1 MPIHSGHRVIA
12 AITIVAALLSRGANA
27 QSAASTNDTTRFVI
41 LFSNRPAGHLKIW
54 REGQETVSDYEFND
68 RGRGPHITERMTA
81 NPSGYITSAV
91 IRGHGYFKD
100 SVDERFSYANGTASW
115 KNHVE
120 GEASA
125 VRPLPFYMS
134 LDGTPAENDLFLQ
147 AIFAGGG
154 RPLPLFPTGGATI
167 ERVRDLEIGG
177 PGSTKG
183 TVALYAVSGLAFT
196 PVYLWLDSDKHYFAN
211 VSSWSSTIREGWEP
225 AVPAMI
231 EAQETAAAVRFQ
243 TLAQTLAHRPTGALV
258 FRNANL
264 FDAEHARMIP
274 HTTVVIS
281 GNRIQSVG
289 PDQTTSVPAGAQVID
304 AAGKA
309 LLPGLWDMHVHVSP
323 GTDGI
328 LHIAAGVT
336 SARDM
341 GNDTTNVLNLQKKFG
356 DGSLIGPR
364 LVLAGLID
372 APGPYQVPT
381 GVLASTDAE
390 VRHAVNR
397 YADLGFEQIKVY
409 SSMKPELVPAI
420 IEEAH
425 RRGLRV
431 SGHVP
436 AFMTAEQVVR
446 LGFDEVQHVNFVM
459 LNFMDSVKDTRS
471 MSRFTAVAKDGA
483 ALDFSSPRVQ
493 AFFALLKG
501 RHTVIDPTV
510 GTFEDMFVG
519 RAGQISPSLGMVA
532 DRFPSQ
538 VRRGLFSGGLPVPP
552 GMDQRYKDSYAAMV
566 RMVGELYRAG
576 ITLVA
581 GTDATPGFALHR
593 EFELWVR
600 AGIPPAEVLRRATL
614 GAAQVMKHDDMRG
627 SIAPGKLAD
636 VILVDGDPATN
647 ISDIRKVELVV
658 KDGVIYRSAELYKAL
673 GIR

>member
-1 MPIHSGHRVIA
+1 MIA
-12 AITIVAALLSRGANA
+12 ATAIVAALLPGAANA
-27 QSAASTNDTTRFVI
+27 QQTPIKPDTARFVI

-54 REGQETVSDYEFND
+54 REGQEIVSDYEYND
-68 RGRGPHITERMTA
+68 RGRGPHITERMAA
-81 NPSGYITSAV
+81 NESGYITSAV
-91 IRGHGYFKD
+91 IRGHSYFKD
-100 SVDERFSYANGTASW
+100 SVDERFTYANGTASW

-120 GEASA
+120 GESSA
-125 VRPLPFYMS
+125 VRALPFYMS

-147 AIFAGGG
+147 AIFAGGE
-154 RPLPLFPTGGATI
+154 RPLPLFPTGEATI
-167 ERVRDLEIGG
+167 EKVRDLEVTGT
-177 PGSTKG
+177 GSAKK
-183 TVALYAVSGLAFT
+183 TVSLYAISGLDFA
-196 PVYLWLDSDKHYFAN
+196 PVYLWLDSNKHYFAN
-211 VSSWSSTIREGWEP
+211 VSSWMSTIPEGWEP
-225 AVPAMI
+225 AIPAMI
-231 EAQETAAAVRFQ
+231 EAEEAAAGIRFV

-258 FRNANL
+258 FRNANV
-264 FDAEHARMIP
+264 FDAEHARMTP

-281 GNRIQSVG
+281 GNKIQSIG
-289 PDQTTSVPAGAQVID
+289 PDLSTSVPAGAQVID

-341 GNDTTNVLNLQKKFG
+341 GNDTTTVLNLQKKFG

-381 GVLASTDAE
+381 GVLASTEAE
-390 VRHAVNR
+390 VRRAVNR
-397 YADLGFEQIKVY
+397 YADMGFEQIKVY
-409 SSMKPELVPAI
+409 SSMKPELVPVI

-471 MSRFTAVAKDGA
+471 MSRFTAVAKDAA
-483 ALDFSSPRVQ
+483 ALDFSSQRVKS
-493 AFFALLKG
+493 FIALLKE

-519 RAGQISPSLGMVA
+519 RAGQMSPSLGVVA

-538 VRRGLFSGGLPVPP
+538 VRRGLFSGGLPVPA

-566 RMVGELYRAG
+566 KMVGELYRAG
-576 ITLVA
+576 VTIVA

-593 EFELWVR
+593 ELELWVR

-614 GAAQVMKHDDMRG
+614 GAAQVMKHDDTRG
-627 SIAPGKLAD
+627 SIARGKLAD
-636 VILVDGDPATN
+636 VILVDGNPATN

-673 GIR
+673 GIK

>member
-1 MPIHSGHRVIA
+1 MSIHSRHGLIA
-12 AITIVAALLSRGANA
+12 AIAIIAALYSRGADA
-27 QSAASTNDTTRFVI
+27 QSTSTAADTTRFVI
-41 LFSNRPAGHLKIW
+41 LFSNRPAGHLKVW
-54 REGQETVSDYEFND
+54 REGQEIVSDYEYND
-68 RGRGPHITERMTA
+68 RGRGPHIVERMA
-81 NPSGYITSAV
+81 VNDAGYLTNAV
-91 IRGHGYFKD
+91 IRGHSYFKD
-100 SVDERFSYANGTASW
+100 SVDERFSYVNGRASW

-120 GEASA
+120 GDSSA
-125 VRPLPFYMS
+125 VRALPFYMS
-134 LDGTPAENDLFLQ
+134 LDGTPAENDPFLQ
-147 AIFAGGG
+147 ALFAGGG
-154 RPLPLFPTGGATI
+154 KPMPLFPTGEATI
-167 ERVRDLEIGG
+167 EKVRDLEISG
-177 PGSTKG
+177 PASAKR
-183 TVALYAVSGLAFT
+183 TVSLYAISGLGFT
-196 PVYLWLDSDKHYFAN
+196 PAYLWLDADKHYFAN

-225 AVPAMI
+225 GIPAMI
-231 EAQETAAAVRFQ
+231 DAEETAAAVRFQ
-243 TLAQTLAHRPTGALV
+243 TLAKTLAHRPTGVLV

-281 GNRIQSVG
+281 GNRIQAVG
-289 PDQTTSVPAGAQVID
+289 PDQTTPVPAGAQVID
-304 AAGKA
+304 AAGKS

-328 LHIAAGVT
+328 FHIAAGVT
-336 SARDM
+336 TARDM
-341 GNDTTNVLNLQKKFG
+341 GNDTTTVLDLQKKFG

-390 VRHAVNR
+390 VRRAVNR

-471 MSRFTAVAKDGA
+471 MSRFTAVARDGA
-483 ALDFSSPRVQ
+483 ALDFSSPRVKS
-493 AFFALLKG
+493 FLALLKE

-510 GTFEDMFVG
+510 GTFEDMFIG
-519 RAGQISPSLGMVA
+519 RAGQMSPSLGMVA

-538 VRRGLFSGGLPVPP
+538 VRRSLFSGGLPVPV
-552 GMDQRYKDSYAAMV
+552 GMDQRYRDSYAAMV

-576 ITLVA
+576 IPLVA
-581 GTDATPGFALHR
+581 GTDAMPGFALHR
-593 EFELWVR
+593 ELELWVR
-600 AGIPPAEVLRRATL
+600 AGIPPAEVLRRVTL
-614 GAAQVMKHDDMRG
+614 GAAQVMKHDDTRG
-627 SIAPGKLAD
+627 TIAPGKFAD

-658 KDGVIYRSAELYKAL
+658 KDGVIYRSAELYHAV
-673 GIR
+673 GIK